1 MAGDPERDWRH
12 PWLRIERL
20 IRTIGGSRWDHR
32 TWPRVKR
39 VLKIA
44 LAARRR
50 LRGAGWFN

>member
-1 MAGDPERDWRH
+1 MTGDPERDWQH